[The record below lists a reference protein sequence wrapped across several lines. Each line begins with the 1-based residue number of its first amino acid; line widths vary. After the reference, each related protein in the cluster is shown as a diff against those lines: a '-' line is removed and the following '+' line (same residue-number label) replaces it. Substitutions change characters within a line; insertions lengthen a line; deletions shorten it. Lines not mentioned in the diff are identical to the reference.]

1 MGLNGFGRISQLR
14 QRKSKRGKWSMK
26 TILVTG
32 GTDGIGRGVAMH
44 FLQKGDRV
52 IVVGS
57 SSAKGELFS
66 HDAKLLQA
74 EDRALFLQADL
85 SLVRENVRIIEEI
98 KSQFHSLD
106 RVAFCAANQK
116 HRKTSSLT
124 KEGFEVT
131 FSLYYLS
138 RYLLSYGLKEC
149 LERAE
154 KPVIVNIC
162 APGMKGTVNWGDIQ
176 YKEHFNS
183 IKAMFNGSRL
193 NDLLGVAFA
202 QNEINGKI
210 KYILFNP
217 WAVQTPGALEAYQQ
231 PVVKNIIKILY
242 AITGKSI
249 EEAIIPIIAL
259 LENPPHAA
267 LSAFKQ
273 DKEVSLTMK
282 TFDKENAQKLSTL
295 TDQLVRGMSV

>member
-1 MGLNGFGRISQLR
+1 
-14 QRKSKRGKWSMK
+14 MK

-32 GTDGIGRGVAMH
+32 GTDGIGKGVAMH

-106 RVAFCAANQK
+106 MVVFCAAKQK
-116 HRKTSSLT
+116 YRKTSSLT
-124 KEGFEVT
+124 KDGFEFT
-131 FSLYYLS
+131 FGLYYLS

-154 KPVIVNIC
+154 NPVIVNIC
-162 APGMKGTVNWGDIQ
+162 APGMKGTVNWDDIQ

-202 QNEINGKI
+202 QNEIKGKI

-231 PVVKNIIKILY
+231 PVVKSIVKILY

-249 EEAIIPIIAL
+249 EEAIIPVIAL

-282 TFDKENAQKLSTL
+282 TFDKEHAQKLSTF
-295 TDQLVRGMSV
+295 TDQLIRGMSV